1 MARSIDGT
9 PNGKSAAPPEKPAPA
24 VPAGSATA
32 SAGSAT
38 ASAGPATASAGP
50 ATSDPDVAVQS
61 GPGSEAPEGAAASSR
76 GAAATDSPA
85 SAAPIASDGPQPA
98 AGVFDHADSSGQTGT
113 QARDPL
119 AQLAARSP
127 RPPAPPKPPPLRHRI
142 LPRTVIGISCL
153 LLAFAIGAGFS
164 GVVLYSYY
172 QYKSN
177 QTNAKV
183 NVLVSGYKQQF
194 AKAQKDLSA
203 DVASAESN
211 IQQQLRA
218 VQQLQGSPAAMATL
232 VKQLA
237 PSVFFVHTLDSAGQA
252 SVGTAFV
259 VSSNSTQSLLL
270 TSYTT
275 VAASTFSPGPPV
287 YVQQGSTQTLVS
299 VDTWDTHYDLAL
311 LVLPTGNLP
320 AIPAAPS
327 APAPQL
333 GDRLYAVSGLG
344 SAGASMT
351 EATVVD
357 VSSSGLAL
365 DAAIGTAFQGGPIVT
380 QSGQVVAVGSCS
392 YSPLG
397 FTTNGVWYA
406 PYAEAACSKVLI
418 CPGGTLVGSQPGVR

>member
-1 MARSIDGT
+1 MARSSDGT
-9 PNGKSAAPPEKPAPA
+9 PNGNSAAPPGIQQ
-24 VPAGSATA
+24 PAGSAE
-32 SAGSAT
+32 SAPPEPGIPVPS
-38 ASAGPATASAGP
+38 G
-50 ATSDPDVAVQS
+50 VQ
-61 GPGSEAPEGAAASSR
+61 SEAPRGAAASAESQVPPS
-76 GAAATDSPA
+76 GTGTPSA
-85 SAAPIASDGPQPA
+85 SAPAGGPAPDGANAAGGDAQAS
-98 AGVFDHADSSGQTGT
+98 AGVFDNAQSAGDNGGQS
-113 QARDPL
+113 RDAL
-119 AQLAARSP
+119 AQLAARNP

-153 LLAFAIGAGFS
+153 LLSFAIGAGFS
-164 GVVLYSYY
+164 GVVLYSYF

-183 NVLVSGYKQQF
+183 NALVSGYKQQF
-194 AKAQKDLSA
+194 NNAEKDLSSS
-203 DVASAESN
+203 VAAAESN
-211 IQQQLRA
+211 IQQQLKA

-232 VKQLA
+232 AKQLA
-237 PSVFFVHTLDSAGQA
+237 PSVFFVHTLDTAGQA

-275 VAASTFSPGPPV
+275 VAAATFSPGPPV

-299 VDTWDTHYDLAL
+299 VDTWDKQYDLAL
-311 LVLPTGNLP
+311 LMLPTGNLP

-351 EATVVD
+351 EAAVVD

-365 DAAIGTAFQGGPIVT
+365 DAAMGTAFQGGPIVT
-380 QSGQVVAVGSCS
+380 QSGQVVAVGSRS

-397 FTTNGVWYA
+397 FATNGVWYA
-406 PYAEAACSKVLI
+406 PYVEAACSKVLV

>member
-1 MARSIDGT
+1 MATDS
-9 PNGKSAAPPEKPAPA
+9 P
-24 VPAGSATA
+24 GSA
-32 SAGSAT
+32 GPT
-38 ASAGPATASAGP
+38 ASAGP
-50 ATSDPDVAVQS
+50 QS
-61 GPGSEAPEGAAASSR
+61 S
-76 GAAATDSPA
+76 T
-85 SAAPIASDGPQPA
+85 
-98 AGVFDHADSSGQTGT
+98 GVFDYAESSGQAGA

-127 RPPAPPKPPPLRHRI
+127 RPPAPPKPPPVRHRI

-183 NVLVSGYKQQF
+183 NALVSGYKQQF
-194 AKAQKDLSA
+194 AKAQRDLSA

-237 PSVFFVHTLDSAGQA
+237 PSVFFVHTLDTAGQA

-275 VAASTFSPGPPV
+275 VAAATFSPGPPV

-380 QSGQVVAVGSCS
+380 QSGQVVAIGSRS

-397 FTTNGVWYA
+397 FSTNGVWYT